1 MIFDHGGS
9 TEGHVSWRITMAE
22 STNLNLKF
30 TRNKFANLLLLA
42 FAVALI
48 SGCKQAAP
56 GGKVATGTTNEFK
69 GVVVVSFLQ
78 NY

>member
-1 MIFDHGGS
+1 M
-9 TEGHVSWRITMAE
+9 
-22 STNLNLKF
+22 K
-30 TRNKFANLLLLA
+30 NKFANLILLA
-42 FAVALI
+42 FAVILI

-56 GGKVATGTTNEFK
+56 GGKAETGTTNEFK